1 MLNLFFSLPTGPKEM
16 VQEYVGGMMLWD
28 ILTEEQNRTDI
39 INRLTPR
46 KDYYSEEGDE
56 DALIFKKNIFDNLGF
71 RLGFCANCMGS
82 RLNYGFCQPL
92 YPEWMT
98 GNAVVDFKVATKCFM
113 KYLDLLKNEIQV
125 HDCKKMGI
133 VVPTKLDWWTRTFP
147 NKNYYSTVKAL
158 KVQSGFPNKVFKYV
172 LKMFRFE

>member
-1 MLNLFFSLPTGPKEM
+1 
-16 VQEYVGGMMLWD
+16 MMLWG

-39 INRLTPR
+39 NNRLTSTN
-46 KDYYSEEGDE
+46 DMNWDLSGEGE
-56 DALIFKKNIFDNLGF
+56 DDAILFKRDIFFHLEL
-71 RLGFCANCMGS
+71 RLEFCANCMES
-82 RLNYGFCQPL
+82 YLTEPMYMYSKICQT
-92 YPEWMT
+92 EWMT